1 MTTSADAEN
10 VPAPRASIW
19 EDFVDIFVS
28 PASVFERRRAGKFG
42 IPLLV
47 FLVVFG
53 ALSFASAGALG
64 PAQAADSRRVMERL
78 AADNPQMREAMQ
90 QSGASAGAPNPIVS
104 SLAGM
109 AMMAVSIFLAGLF
122 TWIIG
127 KLFGATASIGLV
139 VMIVTYAQFP
149 RILQQIVLIVQG
161 FLLDPSQLTSMFRVS
176 TSPARFMDPET
187 TAMSTLIAASRL
199 DPFLLWSTA
208 LIAIGLYVIGGLS
221 KAEAAAVALIIWVLG
236 VLPVLLP
243 ALLF

>member
-1 MTTSADAEN
+1 MTTSADAEK
-10 VPAPRASIW
+10 VPVPRASIW

-64 PAQAADSRRVMERL
+64 QAQAADSRRVMERL
-78 AADNPQMREAMQ
+78 AAENPQMREAMQ
-90 QSGASAGAPNPIVS
+90 QSGASGAPNPIFS
-104 SLAGM
+104 ALGGM
-109 AMMAVSIFLAGLF
+109 ALMAVSVLLAGLF

-187 TAMSTLIAASRL
+187 TAMPMLIAASRL

-208 LIAIGLYVIGGLS
+208 LIAVGLYVIGGLS

-236 VLPVLLP
+236 KMT
-243 ALLF
+243 

>member
-64 PAQAADSRRVMERL
+64 QAQAADSRRVMERL
-78 AADNPQMREAMQ
+78 AAENPQMREAMQ

-109 AMMAVSIFLAGLF
+109 AMMAVGIFLAGLF

-127 KLFGATASIGLV
+127 KLFGATASVGLV

-149 RILQQIVLIVQG
+149 RILQQIVMIVQG

-176 TSPARFMDPET
+176 TSPARFMDPDT
-187 TAMSTLIAASRL
+187 TAMPMLIAASRL

-221 KAEAAAVALIIWVLG
+221 KAEAAAVAVIIWVLG
-236 VLPVLLP
+236 TLPILLP